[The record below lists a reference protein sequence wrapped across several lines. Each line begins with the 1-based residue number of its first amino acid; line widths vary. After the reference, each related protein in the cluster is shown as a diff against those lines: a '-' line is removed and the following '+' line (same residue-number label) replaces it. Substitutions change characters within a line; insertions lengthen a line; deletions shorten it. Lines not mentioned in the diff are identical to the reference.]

1 MLKKKLSIITAMLIA
16 ASAPITWN
24 ATAQES
30 PELPP
35 TPEVQKAPVG
45 TLQLTDEQKTHLK
58 NILSEEQY
66 QKLVRFD
73 ESKKDFIMKKRAMDA
88 RQKKIGFAKKGGF
101 AHAKKGRA
109 FRNHSAP
116 DQPCAMVRQ
125 GRDFPGKMMAKNHG
139 PKMKGQW
146 NDPMNDSFK
155 GPGSQ
160 RNGFG
165 QKGRSFRNHSAPDQP
180 CDQFCKERD
189 FPGKMMGKNHEPM
202 MRGLK
207 NRLMDDSFR
216 GQNGPRKMAA
226 KAHPNHGLQMS
237 GNTFHPKNRGMER
250 KMKRG

>member
-1 MLKKKLSIITAMLIA
+1 MLIA

-35 TPEVQKAPVG
+35 APDIQKTPVG
-45 TLQLTDEQKTHLK
+45 NLKLTDEQKTQLK
-58 NILSEEQY
+58 DILSEEQY
-66 QKLVRFD
+66 QKLVRLD
-73 ESKKDFIMKKRAMDA
+73 ESKKDFAAKKRAMDA
-88 RQKKIGFAKKGGF
+88 HQKKIGFERKGNF

-116 DQPCAMVRQ
+116 DQACAMVRQ

-180 CDQFCKERD
+180 CGYFCKKRD

-216 GQNGPRKMAA
+216 GQNAPWKMS
-226 KAHPNHGLQMS
+226 KNSFQ
-237 GNTFHPKNRGMER
+237 PKNRGMER
-250 KMKRG
+250 KMKRR

>member
-1 MLKKKLSIITAMLIA
+1 MLKKKLSIITAILIA

-24 ATAQES
+24 AAAQES

-35 TPEVQKAPVG
+35 APEIQKTPVG
-45 TLQLTDEQKTHLK
+45 NLKLTDEQKTQLK

-73 ESKKDFIMKKRAMDA
+73 ESKKDFAAKKRAANA
-88 RQKKIGFAKKGGF
+88 RQKKIGFERKGNF

-125 GRDFPGKMMAKNHG
+125 GRDFPGKMMARNHG
-139 PKMKGQW
+139 PMMKGQ
-146 NDPMNDSFK
+146 
-155 GPGSQ
+155 
-160 RNGFG
+160 RNRF
-165 QKGRSFRNHSAPDQP
+165 
-180 CDQFCKERD
+180 
-189 FPGKMMGKNHEPM
+189 
-202 MRGLK
+202 
-207 NRLMDDSFR
+207 MDDSFR
-216 GQNGPRKMAA
+216 GQNAPRKMAA

-237 GNTFHPKNRGMER
+237 RNSFQPKNRGMER